1 MKARIPL
8 ARPELGPEEAAAAA
22 EVLASGWLVQ
32 GPRVAAFEAL
42 VAERCRVPHGV
53 ACSSGTAA
61 LHLALEALRLPPG
74 SKVVVPGYTFPATIN
89 VVLLSGLVPVIADVD
104 PATFNIDVPSAL
116 RALDGDDGT
125 ADRATP
131 AVLLA
136 VHQFGLP
143 APLDVLGPA
152 CVERGVVVV
161 EDAACALG
169 ASLELDG
176 RREAAGSLGAM
187 ACFSFHPR
195 KIVTTGEGGVVT
207 TADQEL
213 EHALRRL
220 RNHGMDAGPDGVTF
234 VEPGFNYRLT
244 EMQGAIG
251 IHQMARLDA
260 LLADRRRIA
269 AGYLERLGGL
279 ARLGVEP
286 PVVPP
291 AATPTWQTF
300 QCRIPPGADLGR
312 VITSM
317 RASGVEVNF
326 GAHALHQHP
335 AYVTARRT
343 STGLGGADE
352 ARARGLALPVPG
364 GLTEAEMDRVVEAL
378 AAAVG

>member
-1 MKARIPL
+1 VSDRIPL

-32 GPRVAAFEAL
+32 GPRVADFEGL
-42 VAERCRVPHGV
+42 VADRCGVPHGV

-61 LHLALEALRLPPG
+61 LHLALEALRLPAG

-104 PATFNIDVPSAL
+104 PATFNIDVQSAL
-116 RALDGDDGT
+116 RALDGDDGSDDG
-125 ADRATP
+125 AAP

-152 CVERGVVVV
+152 CQERGVLVV

-169 ASLELDG
+169 ASLERDG
-176 RREAAGSLGAM
+176 RTEPAGSLGRM
-187 ACFSFHPR
+187 ACCSFHPR
-195 KIVTTGEGGVVT
+195 KIVTTGEGGLVT
-207 TADQEL
+207 TADAEL
-213 EHALRRL
+213 DGRLRRL
-220 RNHGMDAGPDGVTF
+220 RNHGMQRGPTGISF

-251 IHQMARLDA
+251 VHQMARLDS

-269 AGYLERLGGL
+269 AGYLERLGAL
-279 ARLGVEP
+279 EPLGVEP
-286 PVVPP
+286 PVVPEG
-291 AATPTWQTF
+291 ATPTWQTF
-300 QCRIPPGADLGR
+300 QCRIPRGADLAS
-312 VITSM
+312 VISTV

-326 GAHALHQHP
+326 GAHALHEHP
-335 AYVTARRT
+335 AYSEAHRP
-343 STGLGGADE
+343 STGLQGSGE

-364 GLTEAEMDRVVEAL
+364 GLTDAQMDRVVDTLAGAL
-378 AAAVG
+378 A